1 MISSDFLKSG
11 CRPSLFGIIPSNP
24 LSKYSGDMSQMSA
37 CATVIATSATIR
49 SANGGLRVAVKASRF
64 GRSAAA
70 ELICVLL
77 HVAGVAGVSGRRG
90 EGPTGVEWLGE
101 AE

>member
-1 MISSDFLKSG
+1 
-11 CRPSLFGIIPSNP
+11 
-24 LSKYSGDMSQMSA
+24 MSA
-37 CATVIATSATIR
+37 CATVIAT
-49 SANGGLRVAVKASRF
+49 SANGGLRVAVKASKF

-77 HVAGVAGVSGRRG
+77 HVAGVEGVSGRKG